1 MRMARVTSGAVLAAM
16 IATPHLGAQTL
27 ASRVDAVR
35 DGTVQMTY
43 AARPDACG
51 DGDDVMALGRLFTV
65 YPTVQGRGWSNNA
78 NCFFGPVRVVI
89 TRRDGET
96 GTIRTYVGRVRR
108 APDGTTDLGTV
119 STNEAA
125 TYFLEVAGVV
135 GGRAA
140 NSAIAAVAVA
150 DSVDV
155 WRQLLAL
162 ARNADRPRDV
172 RNSALYW
179 MSGIAPAEA
188 VAPLATLARNS
199 GEPRSLR
206 EGVIMT
212 LGQMRDG
219 AGVPTLIDFASRDRD
234 GEPWLRDRAIFWLG
248 NTGDDRARATLRTL
262 ASSDTLATDLREQA
276 VFALGFLDQQGGNG
290 PFLRTL
296 YGRVD
301 GCRLKDKIIQS
312 VAQLDETADQRWL
325 LDRVLDTREP
335 TELRQTALF
344 WRAQKGSAPLGELI
358 ALYPKLDSRELKDH
372 YVFVLSQRHER
383 DAVDKMIDLARNDP
397 DREVRRKAMFWL
409 GQSRDPRVARFLE
422 EEISK

>member
-1 MRMARVTSGAVLAAM
+1 MRLASVISSAVVAAMAVTS
-16 IATPHLGAQTL
+16 HLGAQSL
-27 ASRVDAVR
+27 ASRVNAVK

-65 YPTVQGRGWSNNA
+65 YPTMQGHGRTNNA

-96 GTIRTYVGRVRR
+96 ATIRTHVGRVRR
-108 APDGTTDLGTV
+108 LAAETTDLGTV
-119 STNEAA
+119 SAA
-125 TYFLEVAGVV
+125 DASSYFLEVAGAAS
-135 GGRAA
+135 GRLA
-140 NSAIAAVAVA
+140 NSAVSAAALA

-172 RNSALYW
+172 RNSALFW
-179 MSGIAPAEA
+179 MSGVAPAEA
-188 VAPLATLARNS
+188 AEPLATLARS
-199 GEPRSLR
+199 TGESRSLR

-212 LGQMRDG
+212 LGQLRDG
-219 AGVPTLIDFASRDRD
+219 AGVPTLIGFASRENDD
-234 GEPWLRDRAIFWLG
+234 QHWLRDKAIFWLG

-262 ASSDTLATDLREQA
+262 ASSDTLARDLRDQA
-276 VFALGFLDQQGGNG
+276 IFALGFLDQQGENG

-301 GCRLKDKIIQS
+301 DRRLKDKIIQS
-312 VAQLDETADQRWL
+312 VAQLDEAADQRWL
-325 LDRVLDTREP
+325 LDRVLDSREP
-335 TELRQTALF
+335 TDLRKTALF
-344 WRAQKGSAPLGELI
+344 WRGQKNAAPLGELV
-358 ALYPKLDSRELKDH
+358 ALYPKLDSRELKEH
-372 YVFVLSQRHER
+372 YIFVLSQRHER
-383 DAVDKMIDLARNDP
+383 DAVDKMLDLARNDP
-397 DREVRRKAMFWL
+397 DREVRAKAIFWL